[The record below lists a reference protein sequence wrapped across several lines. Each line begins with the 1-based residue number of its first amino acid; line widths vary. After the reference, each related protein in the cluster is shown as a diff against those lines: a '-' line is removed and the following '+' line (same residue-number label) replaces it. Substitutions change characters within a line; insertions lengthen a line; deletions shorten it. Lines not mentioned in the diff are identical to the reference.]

1 MSAAVESDPTLIEF
15 GASQGVIIVTP
26 TTLIGLLKAIAYGWK
41 QDTFSKH
48 AKEISDL
55 GHELYK
61 RLSDMNKHWNQVGR
75 SLSASVE
82 SYNKAMGSF
91 EKRVL
96 VSARKLQEW
105 GAASREIVLEDTEL
119 VEKIVRELPENP
131 LELN

>member
-1 MSAAVESDPTLIEF
+1 M
-15 GASQGVIIVTP
+15 TP
-26 TTLIGLLKAIAYGWK
+26 TTLIGLLKAISYGWK

-48 AKEISDL
+48 AKEISEL

-61 RLSDMNKHWNQVGR
+61 RLSDMSKHWNQVGR

-105 GAASREIVLEDTEL
+105 GAASNGIDLDDIEL
-119 VEKIVRELPENP
+119 VEKIPRELSENS
-131 LELN
+131 LDAN